1 MFFTGLGKRE
11 WMGPLRRGLGV
22 HGISPLIATI
32 FLLGLILMVFVVY
45 VVGLAGRGGTTPLP
59 PIYTMLEV
67 ENQDGKLVIRHGTGD
82 TVTKA
87 FKLYNGAVTWL
98 NLLVRL
104 NGENL
109 NVTGGARVGNLTT
122 GMVDFGPGSR
132 LELPVSVRKGDTVTV
147 IYVPTGQI
155 LGEHVF

>member
-1 MFFTGLGKRE
+1 VR
-11 WMGPLRRGLGV
+11 
-22 HGISPLIATI
+22 GISPIIATVS
-32 FLLGLILMVFVVY
+32 LLLLTLVVFGFY
-45 VVGLAGRGGTTPLP
+45 IVGLTGRGGTTAQ
-59 PIYTMLEV
+59 PIQAVVRV
-67 ENQDGKLVIRHGTGD
+67 ENQEGKLVIRHVVGE

-87 FKLYNGAVTWL
+87 FKLHNGAVTWL
-98 NLLVRL
+98 NLVVKL

-155 LGEHVF
+155 LGEKVF

>member
-1 MFFTGLGKRE
+1 MR
-11 WMGPLRRGLGV
+11 
-22 HGISPLIATI
+22 GISPIIATVS
-32 FLLGLILMVFVVY
+32 LLLLTLVVFGFY
-45 VVGLAGRGGTTPLP
+45 IVGLTGRGGTTPAQ
-59 PIYTMLEV
+59 PIQAVVRV
-67 ENQDGKLVIRHGTGD
+67 ENQDGALVIRHVVGD

-87 FKLYNGAVTWL
+87 FRLYNGAVTWL
-98 NLLVRL
+98 NLVVRL

-147 IYVPTGQI
+147 VYLPTGQI
-155 LGEHVF
+155 LGEKKF